1 MGRWCAPC
9 AFSSERAA
17 ALDFVLDLAFTIA
30 SPVLGSERGQTLID
44 ISLYRST
51 IPYSRV
57 RRSLGSRL
65 TPPEHR
71 LHSVL
76 CDRQR
81 RQCHPLLVRVV
92 VRLSCFLRPPA
103 LSVATGHW
111 HVMRVWFVVLS
122 CSVFL
127 CSGVL
132 GCPLGVTELFEP
144 VSVDIISSPLNVR
157 KHLHSHTRTDLH
169 CC

>member
-1 MGRWCAPC
+1 MRFVVAPC

-132 GCPLGVTELFEP
+132 GCPELALGAPIRQSFP
-144 VSVDIISSPLNVR
+144 PMGP
-157 KHLHSHTRTDLH
+157 
-169 CC
+169 